1 MALFVTSLF
10 NEVKNI
16 TKIDIFHFKIVQQYL
31 AFKKYYRLTPHLS
44 SILEIVGYLL

>member
-16 TKIDIFHFKIVQQYL
+16 IKIDIFHFKIVQYL
-31 AFKKYYRLTPHLS
+31 AFKKYYNLTPHLS